1 MRISVIGGGNIGTL
15 MAAEFAAAGHEVV
28 VCASRPEEWSPRI
41 EVLDQDDGL
50 LFESEL
56 SEVTSDLDSAVGDA
70 DIVWITY
77 PTFMLPDLAARL
89 LPNIH
94 AGQFIGVVPGND
106 AEFFF
111 SEHIARGAVL
121 FGLQRVHS
129 IARLKQRGKS
139 VYMLGRKPEIQVAAL
154 PASRTR
160 EVASSVEGLF
170 QIETVALPNY
180 LVETLTP
187 SNPILHTTRIR
198 SMFRD
203 WEPGKTYDRNI
214 LFYEEWDIPSAELLL
229 ECDEELQRVCRAL
242 ESRLGLDLSLVK
254 PLSVHYESQTAEAMQ
269 AKISGIPAFRGLASP
284 MKETSPGRW
293 APDFESRYFKA
304 DFAYGL
310 RAIRDI
316 SALAGVPVPHID
328 EVLAWYERVS
338 GNVDGNGFVPGSI
351 EELGRLYA

>member
-1 MRISVIGGGNIGTL
+1 MRISIIGGGNVGTL

-28 VCASRPEEWSPRI
+28 VCASHPEEWSSRI
-41 EVLDQDDGL
+41 EVLDQHDGL
-50 LFESEL
+50 VFESEL
-56 SEVTSDLDSAVGDA
+56 SEVTPDLDSAVRDA

-77 PTFMLPDLAARL
+77 PTFMLPDLAASL
-89 LPNIH
+89 LPSIH
-94 AGQFIGVVPGND
+94 AGQLIGVVPGND

-111 SEHIARGAVL
+111 SEHIAKGAVL

-160 EVASSVEGLF
+160 EVASIVEGLF
-170 QIETVALPNY
+170 RIQTVSLPNY

-203 WEPGKTYDRNI
+203 WEPGKAYDRNI
-214 LFYEEWDIPSAELLL
+214 LFYEEWDLPSAELLL
-229 ECDEELQRVCRAL
+229 KCDEELQCVCRSL
-242 ESRLGLDLSLVK
+242 EGRPGLDLSLVK
-254 PLSVHYESQTAEAMQ
+254 PLSVHYESETAEAMR
-269 AKISGIPAFRGLASP
+269 AKISGIPAFRGLTSP
-284 MKETSPGRW
+284 MKEVSPGRW
-293 APDFESRYFKA
+293 VPDFESRYFKA

-316 SALAGVPVPHID
+316 SSLADVSVPHID
-328 EVLAWYERVS
+328 EVLAWYERLS
-338 GNVDGNGFVPGSI
+338 GGAEGRGFVPGSI
-351 EELGRLYA
+351 EELGRLYE